1 MAALAVAVLVAW
13 SVKAE
18 VAAADEGTS
27 DHTPR
32 GEVRPE
38 ALACNRTLG
47 CRPRQPWESTFFVL
61 RLFRSRGRA
70 GTEIFLFSY
79 SLMAAQGPLSEA
91 ERAPK
96 RLPLADPSL
105 RSQIFDVRLG
115 L

>member
-1 MAALAVAVLVAW
+1 MHG
-13 SVKAE
+13 K
-18 VAAADEGTS
+18 
-27 DHTPR
+27 PY
-32 GEVRPE
+32 
-38 ALACNRTLG
+38 TLG
-47 CRPRQPWESTFFVL
+47 CRPRQPWESTFFAL